1 MNDEKLPDL
10 SQLSVEELR
19 RMLAEEEARLAQTT
33 VIPYPT
39 PTVAEPKSLRQ
50 KKRLSRK
57 AKLLIFG
64 IPAILVVAA
73 LILYA
78 VVGNSN
84 WSGSGTAV
92 YSQSDGQLDKSTARA
107 VEKTVKNRIQTG
119 FNGAVDQK
127 KTLHFRYDDGSLQ
140 VYLDSGADIDKAC
153 ALLLLKPAQLE
164 LRDDNSAIL
173 ATKDDLEEV
182 YTSYAD
188 AAVLAS
194 FNDGAV
200 ARLQQ
205 AAQAGSGLHVY
216 LDGELVNSYDPGTG
230 TVAPAWGNG
239 YQLELARFTHYS
251 YAYAAYADLKEPLPV
266 ALSAQLMG
274 SNYSDQWSDYL
285 FIEEI
290 PAKAAE
296 EPVAEE
302 IPAGDDPYA
311 NLAAGEFVFEGQVN
325 ADQIDPYVD
334 GYNLES
340 FTAGSFIVRYIYNSA
355 TNTVH
360 DVQVE
365 ISNLSVALSQTLSS
379 GTTRSMETTVTHTS
393 EAFSISG
400 EFNIED
406 SVDLALSADGRDEL
420 TLGAYGSYGFTD
432 GYISYVYH
440 NEQNGYDLIFGF
452 MPVLFYNITAPEL
465 LTEED
470 QAYIETMNAAGLY

>member
-10 SQLSVEELR
+10 SQLSAEELR
-19 RMLAEEEARLAQTT
+19 RMLAEEEARLAQITGT
-33 VIPYPT
+33 MPPAPIVSGQT
-39 PTVAEPKSLRQ
+39 PQRR
-50 KKRLSRK
+50 KKHLSRK

-64 IPAILVVAA
+64 IPALLVVAV
-73 LILYA
+73 LILCA

-107 VEKTVKNRIQTG
+107 VEKTVQNRIQTG

-127 KTLHFRYDDGSLQ
+127 KTLHFCYDDGSLK

-164 LRDDNSAIL
+164 LRDDNNTIL
-173 ATKDDLEEV
+173 ATNADLEGL
-182 YTSYAD
+182 YTAAAD
-188 AAVLAS
+188 ASVLAS
-194 FNDGAV
+194 FGDVAV

-205 AAQAGSGLHVY
+205 AAQAGSGLHIY
-216 LDGELVNSYDPGTG
+216 LDGELVNRYDPGAG
-230 TVAPAWGNG
+230 TAVPEWANG
-239 YQLELARFTHYS
+239 YQLELARFTHYN
-251 YAYAAYADLKEPLPV
+251 YAYAAYADLIEELPV
-266 ALSAQLMG
+266 ALSTQLMG

-290 PAKAAE
+290 PAETAE
-296 EPVAEE
+296 EAVAEE
-302 IPAGDDPYA
+302 TPAGDDPYA
-311 NLAAGEFVFEGQVN
+311 NLAADEFVFEGQVN
-325 ADQIDPYVD
+325 ADQIDPYAD
-334 GYNLES
+334 GYSLES

-365 ISNLSVALSQTLSS
+365 ISGLSVTLSQTLSG
-379 GTTRSMETTVTHTS
+379 GTTRSLETTVTHTS
-393 EAFSISG
+393 EAFLSSG
-400 EFNIED
+400 ELMADGSLE
-406 SVDLALSADGRDEL
+406 LALGADDRDEL
-420 TLGAYGSYGFTD
+420 TLNAYGSDGFAD
-432 GYISYVYH
+432 GYISYVFH
-440 NEQNGYDLIFGF
+440 NEQNGYDLIFSF

-470 QAYIETMNAAGLY
+470 RAYIETMNAAGLY